1 MNEQG
6 ATRVDTR
13 RLGNSDLQITLVGFG
28 AWAIGGG
35 DWMFGWGPQDDA
47 DSVNAIHRAV
57 DLGINWVD
65 TAAAYGLGHSEEVV
79 ARALRELP
87 ASRRPYV
94 FTKCSLVWDAT
105 RTLSHSLRP
114 ESLRKEVDGSLSRLG
129 VEAIDLYQM
138 HWPRWGASPAGH
150 DPGPV
155 DEAWRTLEEIRKAGK
170 VRHIGASNF
179 TVADLEAASTI
190 APVTSLQPP
199 YSALRRDIE
208 HDVLPWC
215 QAHDVGVIVYSPM
228 QSGLLT
234 GAMTRERFA
243 SLASSDWRRKAKYFQ
258 EPYFTQGLDAG
269 RAAPRGGGEVRQ
281 VAGRNRHRVDAEAP
295 GRHRGHR
302 WRSPPRTTR
311 RHRRR
316 RRLHAQRRR
325 HAGVGVGISFTF
337 CHVRTRAGTWQKVKL
352 IPTPFTRLRRS
363 RRAIRSRRARRRLPR
378 ERRP

>member
-1 MNEQG
+1 MNVQG
-6 ATRVDTR
+6 ATLVHTR
-13 RLGNSDLQITLVGFG
+13 RLGNSDLHITPVGFG

-47 DSVNAIHRAV
+47 DSVKAIHRAV

-79 ARALRELP
+79 ARSLREMP

-114 ESLRKEVDGSLSRLG
+114 DSLRKEVDGSLSRLG
-129 VEAIDLYQM
+129 VDAIDLYQI
-138 HWPRWGASPAGH
+138 HWPRWGASAAGH

-155 DEAWRTLEEIRKAGK
+155 DEAWRTLEDIRKEGK
-170 VRHIGASNF
+170 VRHIGVSNF
-179 TVADLEAASTI
+179 TVADLEAASDV

-208 HDVLPWC
+208 QDVLPWC
-215 QAHDVGVIVYSPM
+215 QAHGVGVIVYSPM

-243 SLASSDWRRKAKYFQ
+243 SLATSDWRRKAKYFQ
-258 EPYFTQGLDAG
+258 EPYFTQGLELVERLRTVG
-269 RAAPRGGGEVRQ
+269 SKYG
-281 VAGRNRHRVDAEAP
+281 
-295 GRHRGHR
+295 
-302 WRSPPRTTR
+302 RSPSETAIAWTLK
-311 RHRRR
+311 HQ
-316 RRLHAQRRR
+316 AVT
-325 HAGVGVGISFTF
+325 AAIVG
-337 CHVRTRAGTWQKVKL
+337 
-352 IPTPFTRLRRS
+352 
-363 RRAIRSRRARRRLPR
+363 ARRPEQLDGIVGAADFTLSDEDMRTIG
-378 ERRP
+378 